1 MPLLIRSAFNIA
13 WYFIPEFTR
22 NSVVLISDRQLK
34 EGKMLEYIHP
44 DALEQKY
51 GGNKPNIVDYFP
63 PDFTMSGNSLMT
75 KRQVLEYRK
84 M

>member
-1 MPLLIRSAFNIA
+1 MPLLLRSAFNIA

-22 NSVVLISDRQLK
+22 NNVIIISDRELK
-34 EGKMLEYIHP
+34 EGKLLLYIHP

-51 GGNKPNIVDYFP
+51 GGNKPNIVNYFP
-63 PDFTMSGNSLMT
+63 PDFSMLGDPLMT

-84 M
+84 I